1 MSVAAIGMDGM
12 FSEDTGRL
20 PRFLVPSLM
29 AHGALIALLLGF
41 SAFLYVP
48 VERPMKVQIMAA
60 PAPGPSPSAAEA
72 PAGPAI
78 PGAQAGRAQPPELIE
93 MPKPKVEEAPRS
105 KRFAGVYDR
114 QGGPGAKASPRD
126 AEAWTK
132 NAPKVEGGKLRG
144 EESVRALAVPP
155 AESGPPVTLPAASN
169 QSSPTQVAPL
179 PQGRTALVQPAA
191 PAATAGAPGATSA
204 PAARPARPS
213 LRDQVASL
221 GLTYRP
227 PVDDPGVPNDPSG
240 RGESGLDTFRFKY
253 ATWGLAVKRDL
264 ERAWKVP
271 AYGISSLAVVRFVVL
286 PDGRVRNLELEKSS
300 GLASLDQA
308 ATSAVTDA
316 APFRPF
322 PERMREENPGGVEI
336 LVNFYYRE
344 GRGVLQWE

>member
-1 MSVAAIGMDGM
+1 M
-12 FSEDTGRL
+12 
-20 PRFLVPSLM
+20 
-29 AHGALIALLLGF
+29 GA
-41 SAFLYVP
+41 P
-48 VERPMKVQIMAA
+48 P
-60 PAPGPSPSAAEA
+60 PGASAADA
-72 PAGPAI
+72 PVGPAV
-78 PGAQAGRAQPPELIE
+78 PGAQVAGGQPPELIE

-105 KRFAGVYDR
+105 KRFAGLYDR
-114 QGGPGAKASPRD
+114 QGGPGTKAPPRD
-126 AEAWTK
+126 AGAWTK

-144 EESVRALAVPP
+144 EESVRAPAAPP
-155 AESGPPVTLPAASN
+155 AEAAPAVTLPAPST
-169 QSSPTQVAPL
+169 QSPPAQVAPL
-179 PQGRTALVQPAA
+179 PQGRTALVQPAP
-191 PAATAGAPGATSA
+191 PAAATGAPGAGASQG
-204 PAARPARPS
+204 ARPGRPS

-227 PVDDPGVPNDPSG
+227 PVDDSGTANDPSG

-271 AYGISSLAVVRFVVL
+271 SYGITSLAVVRFIIL

-308 ATSAVTDA
+308 ATNAVTDA

-322 PERMREENPGGVEI
+322 PERMREENPGGIEI

>member
-1 MSVAAIGMDGM
+1 M
-12 FSEDTGRL
+12 
-20 PRFLVPSLM
+20 
-29 AHGALIALLLGF
+29 GA
-41 SAFLYVP
+41 P
-48 VERPMKVQIMAA
+48 P
-60 PAPGPSPSAAEA
+60 PASSAADA
-72 PAGPAI
+72 PAGPAV
-78 PGAQAGRAQPPELIE
+78 PGAQAGRAEPPELIE

-105 KRFAGVYDR
+105 KRFAGLDDR
-114 QGGPGAKASPRD
+114 RGGPGAKAPVRD
-126 AEAWTK
+126 AQAWTR

-144 EESVRALAVPP
+144 EESVRAPAVPP
-155 AESGPPVTLPAASN
+155 AETAPAVTLPAPSKQPA
-169 QSSPTQVAPL
+169 PTQVEPV

-191 PAATAGAPGATSA
+191 PAATPGAPGAASSQ
-204 PAARPARPS
+204 AARPSRPS

-227 PVDDPGVPNDPSG
+227 PMDDQGTPNDPSG

-271 AYGISSLAVVRFVVL
+271 SYGISSLTIVRFVIL
-286 PDGRVRNLELEKSS
+286 PDGRVRNLEMEKSS

-308 ATSAVTDA
+308 ATNAVTDA

-322 PERMREENPGGVEI
+322 PERMREENPGGIEI